1 MAPLYSNIQIA
12 ANCKLEHL
20 YVKKYYIYKLLFI
33 SNILINNTII
43 VTIFLIMVNQQVT
56 KARSML
62 VGTSEHIRLL
72 TKYKKKGFN
81 E

>member
-1 MAPLYSNIQIA
+1 MALLYSNIQLA

-20 YVKKYYIYKLLFI
+20 YVKKYYIYKLL
-33 SNILINNTII
+33 LICYKNNTVI

-56 KARSML
+56 KAHSML

-72 TKYKKKGFN
+72 TKYKKKGLN